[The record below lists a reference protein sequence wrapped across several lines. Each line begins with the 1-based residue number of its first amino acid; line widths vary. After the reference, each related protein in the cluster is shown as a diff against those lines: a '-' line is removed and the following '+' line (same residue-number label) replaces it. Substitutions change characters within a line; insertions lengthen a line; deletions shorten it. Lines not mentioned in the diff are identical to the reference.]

1 LALPETENS
10 DTPVPVIL
18 TEGLC
23 KQFGPLRAVR
33 DLNLRIGKGELFGL
47 IGPDGAGKTTTMR
60 MLAGILSPSS
70 GNAYI
75 DGISVRE
82 HPDQVKDHLAY
93 MPQRFGLYQDLTVM
107 ENLMF
112 YADLFS
118 VPKKIRAHRIDQ
130 LFSFSR
136 LGPFSD
142 RLAGALS
149 GGMKQKLGLTCAL
162 IHSPQLLLLDEPTN
176 GVDPVSRRD
185 FWKILY
191 ELLTE
196 GITMLV
202 STAYLDEAE
211 RTTRTAFMRDGTII
225 ELGTPKDLKATVDGI
240 ILEIVPSDVR
250 TAKIALNKQE
260 GVFDVNVF
268 GDSLHVRLSS
278 ESDESHIEKILENAG
293 IQIKSSRR
301 VAPSMED
308 VFLSV
313 LSNRETR

>member
-1 LALPETENS
+1 MHKTEIK
-10 DTPVPVIL
+10 DTPAPVIL

-23 KQFGPLRAVR
+23 RHFGPLKAVNN
-33 DLNLRIGKGELFGL
+33 LNLKLEKGELFGL

-82 HPDQVKDHLAY
+82 NPDQVKDHLAY
-93 MPQRFGLYQDLTVM
+93 RPQRFGLYQDLTVM
-107 ENLMF
+107 ENLNF

-118 VPKKIRAHRIDQ
+118 VPKKIRAQRIDQ

-136 LGPFSD
+136 LGPFSK

-162 IHSPQLLLLDEPTN
+162 IHSPQVLLLDEPTN

-191 ELLTE
+191 ELLME

-211 RTTRTAFMRDGTII
+211 RTTRTAFMRDGSII
-225 ELGTPKDLKATVDGI
+225 ELGTPKDLKSMVKGI

-250 TAKIALNKQE
+250 IARNALKKHE
-260 GVFDVNVF
+260 GVLDVNIF
-268 GDSLHVRLSS
+268 GDCLHVRLHS
-278 ESDESHIEKILENAG
+278 ESDESQVKRILDSPG
-293 IQIKSSRR
+293 IQVKSFRR

-313 LSNRETR
+313 LSNRETRS

>member
-1 LALPETENS
+1 M
-10 DTPVPVIL
+10 
-18 TEGLC
+18 
-23 KQFGPLRAVR
+23 
-33 DLNLRIGKGELFGL
+33 RIGKGELFGL

-136 LGPFSD
+136 LEPFSD

-149 GGMKQKLGLTCAL
+149 GGMKQKLGLTCA
-162 IHSPQLLLLDEPTN
+162 ITSRAPQVTLT
-176 GVDPVSRRD
+176 RRTYQRRGPC
-185 FWKILY
+185 FSK
-191 ELLTE
+191 
-196 GITMLV
+196 
-202 STAYLDEAE
+202 
-211 RTTRTAFMRDGTII
+211 RF
-225 ELGTPKDLKATVDGI
+225 
-240 ILEIVPSDVR
+240 
-250 TAKIALNKQE
+250 
-260 GVFDVNVF
+260 
-268 GDSLHVRLSS
+268 
-278 ESDESHIEKILENAG
+278 LEN
-293 IQIKSSRR
+293 S
-301 VAPSMED
+301 
-308 VFLSV
+308 L
-313 LSNRETR
+313 